1 MATSLTN
8 KQGGSIWTLRQA
20 KSLNALGAEVET
32 AIDGVA
38 NSQATA
44 ADFTIGTEAANVINV
59 AVELQD
65 GDGTAVSSLQ
75 GVNVFLSDAST
86 GIGLAATAPDGG
98 WAIGTDGA
106 ILGAHDANKSAWVQT
121 EADGTFDLDI
131 TESAGATW
139 YMVVQL
145 PDGKQV
151 VSGAITFAA

>member
-38 NSQATA
+38 NSQATT
-44 ADFTIGTEAANVINV
+44 ADFTIGTEAADVINV

-75 GVNVFLSDAST
+75 GVNV
-86 GIGLAATAPDGG
+86 GIGLTATAPSGG

-131 TESAGATW
+131 TEAAGATW